1 MAQNNEAIPRTA
13 FNKRAVKKVVFEK
26 FLECTTAMMS
36 RRRAEAQFDERSKLT
51 QHFSGRKITFFSPSP
66 PFFFSSKEYGHPIR
80 AFLKHKYP
88 NYFGRFGQFGQKRCD
103 VLGFFASI
111 KGAFNNYVDRILP
124 FIDPPSPLC
133 EQFLYPERG

>member
-66 PFFFSSKEYGHPIR
+66 PFFFSSKEYVAHNNEAIPR
-80 AFLKHKYP
+80 T
-88 NYFGRFGQFGQKRCD
+88 
-103 VLGFFASI
+103 
-111 KGAFNNYVDRILP
+111 AFNKRAVKTHWLYR
-124 FIDPPSPLC
+124 
-133 EQFLYPERG
+133 FLDGKKTSRF